1 MRNKKEKIARFGIA
15 TKGAVY
21 CLVGGLATMTAFNLG
36 GEKTGVVGSL
46 EYLSDQPFGQILLGA
61 ISLGLLGFV
70 FWLFYVAFK
79 DPENNR
85 KGVKMVIKRV
95 GYFVSALFHAFVVYS
110 ALKLALTSSK
120 SGSGGGDG
128 QESLMQ
134 DLLNQPY
141 GRILTGFIAVV
152 ILGKGIYDIYLAY
165 SGKFRKKV
173 KNAQLDYGTRKYIV
187 ETGKVGYTARGIVI
201 AIIAYLTLK
210 VAFTANPE
218 GSGGTG
224 DALTFLQNEMG
235 SVVVA
240 IIAIG
245 LIAYGVFMF
254 VIARYSRIAI

>member
-1 MRNKKEKIARFGIA
+1 MKNKKEKIARFGIA

-21 CLVGGLATMTAFNLG
+21 CLVGGLATMTAFNVG
-36 GEKTGVVGSL
+36 GKKAGVIGSL
-46 EYLSDQPFGQILLGA
+46 EYLSNQPFGQILLGA
-61 ISLGLLGFV
+61 VSLGLMGFV
-70 FWLFYVAFK
+70 FWLFYQAFK
-79 DPENNR
+79 DPDNNR
-85 KGVKMVIKRV
+85 KGVKKVIKRV
-95 GYFVSALFHAFVVYS
+95 GYFVSALFHAFIAYT
-110 ALKLALTSSK
+110 ALKLAISSPG
-120 SGSGGGDG
+120 SGSGGSSKESMI
-128 QESLMQ
+128 QE
-134 DLLNQPY
+134 LLSQPF
-141 GRILTGFIAVV
+141 GRILIGFIAVV
-152 ILGKGIYDIYLAY
+152 ILGKGVYDIYLAY
-165 SGKFRKKV
+165 SGKFKKKV

-240 IIAIG
+240 VIAIG